1 MDATEVKERASF
13 WGALCKLLLLM
24 PSPEPSPS
32 SAALPEDWQLR
43 AFGPL
48 NAAHQHLD
56 FQLPRTEGVRRL
68 LPKAQIMQALQLCL
82 VEVSWLCMTYCVLA
96 PYVQPNFE
104 GLLPSSYHKCVQSKC
119 TL

>member
-1 MDATEVKERASF
+1 MDATEVRERAAF

-24 PSPEPSPS
+24 PSPEQSLP

-56 FQLPRTEGVRRL
+56 FQLPRAEKVHRL
-68 LPKAQIMQALQLCL
+68 LIAQSDAGSSAASIG
-82 VEVSWLCMTYCVLA
+82 VEIISSMTA
-96 PYVQPNFE
+96 SE
-104 GLLPSSYHKCVQSKC
+104 RH
-119 TL
+119 T

>member
-1 MDATEVKERASF
+1 MDAAEARERAAF

-24 PSPEPSPS
+24 PGPADALP

-56 FQLPRTEGVRRL
+56 FQLSRTEEVRHAKSL
-68 LPKAQIMQALQLCL
+68 SL
-82 VEVSWLCMTYCVLA
+82 
-96 PYVQPNFE
+96 
-104 GLLPSSYHKCVQSKC
+104 
-119 TL
+119 